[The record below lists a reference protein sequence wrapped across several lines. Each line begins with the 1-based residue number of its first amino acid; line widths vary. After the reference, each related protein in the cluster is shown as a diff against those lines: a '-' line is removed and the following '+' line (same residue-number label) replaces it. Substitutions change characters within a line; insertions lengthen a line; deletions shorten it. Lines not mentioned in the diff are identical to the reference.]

1 MRLCLLKK
9 DYVRTQIISKKIHPR
24 VLNDGGFES
33 LKIAYNK
40 LMIQY
45 HLNEQR
51 NHMEVAKCYWQI
63 YQTEKEEQNKLEYLK
78 LLVLYTV
85 LASFDNEQSDF
96 ANRLSLDTNL
106 EKIAPFQ
113 KLLKLFLTHEV
124 MNWKELQSRYQ
135 THLSSLSV
143 FAEGEEAE
151 KLWNDLKLRIIE
163 HNIRV
168 ISKYYSRITEKRL
181 AVLLD
186 LDVLETE
193 KHLSRLVVNK
203 SLYARINRLEGIVVF
218 RKAQT
223 PSDML
228 NNWSADVESLLK
240 IVENTC
246 HLIQRENM
254 VHKVEK

>member
-1 MRLCLLKK
+1 
-9 DYVRTQIISKKIHPR
+9 
-24 VLNDGGFES
+24 
-33 LKIAYNK
+33 
-40 LMIQY
+40 MIQY

-51 NHMEVAKCYWQI
+51 NHLEVAKCYWQI
-63 YQTEKEEQNKLEYLK
+63 YQTEKEDQVKLEYLK

-85 LASFDNEQSDF
+85 LATFDNEQSDF
-96 ANRLSLDTNL
+96 ANRLAQDSNL
-106 EKIAPFQ
+106 EKIASYQ

-124 MNWKELQSRYQ
+124 MNWKELQTRYKAS
-135 THLSSLSV
+135 LDALSV
-143 FAEGEEAE
+143 FAEADEAQ
-151 KLWNDLKLRIIE
+151 KLWDDLKLRIIE

-186 LDVLETE
+186 LDSSETE

-203 SLYARINRLEGIVVF
+203 SLYARINRPEGIVVF

-228 NNWSADVESLLK
+228 NHWSSDVESLLK